1 MTMISFL
8 EIILE
13 GFTWILL
20 IVTLPL
26 LQASVAML
34 LVLKILTD
42 HRNLSI
48 LIAFTSGIVRLLF
61 ILNRF
66 SG

>member
-13 GFTWILL
+13 GLTWILL

-48 LIAFTSGIVRLLF
+48 LIAFTSGIIRLLF